1 MIIRT
6 VWDTQTGEASA
17 HVDLPTGTAG
27 EVFPDVLC
35 GVQGLRKA
43 VFEAFKDEDKNT
55 AKMFM
60 EACADACLG
69 ELPQERADFFK
80 DLLKEEAK

>member
-6 VWDTQTGEASA
+6 VWDTQTGEVFA

-35 GVQGLRKA
+35 GIQGLRKA
-43 VFEAFKDEDKNT
+43 VFAVFKGEDKNV

-69 ELPQERADFFK
+69 ELPQERSDFFM
-80 DLLKEEAK
+80 DLLKEEEK